1 MSWNFLEIEKYL
13 LLSPHQWLFLCYYMI
28 LYILVKV
35 QDVKYQRKYPQMI
48 SFDWLANE
56 NYTSVSVLWLL
67 PVWSLDL

>member
-1 MSWNFLEIEKYL
+1 M
-13 LLSPHQWLFLCYYMI
+13 
-28 LYILVKV
+28 

-56 NYTSVSVLWLL
+56 NYTSHVLWLL

>member
-1 MSWNFLEIEKYL
+1 M
-13 LLSPHQWLFLCYYMI
+13 
-28 LYILVKV
+28 
-35 QDVKYQRKYPQMI
+35 QDVKYQQKYPQMI